1 MSNREA
7 PPFGIK
13 DKLGYMLGDVANDFS
28 FIFASTFVMVF
39 YSKVM
44 GISTGMIG
52 TMFLVARFIDAFTDI
67 GMGRIADRAKRG
79 RAGNSAPG
87 SCGCAGRW
95 P

>member
-52 TMFLVARFIDAFTDI
+52 TMFLVEI
-67 GMGRIADRAKRG
+67 G
-79 RAGNSAPG
+79 RAHV
-87 SCGCAGRW
+87 
-95 P
+95 